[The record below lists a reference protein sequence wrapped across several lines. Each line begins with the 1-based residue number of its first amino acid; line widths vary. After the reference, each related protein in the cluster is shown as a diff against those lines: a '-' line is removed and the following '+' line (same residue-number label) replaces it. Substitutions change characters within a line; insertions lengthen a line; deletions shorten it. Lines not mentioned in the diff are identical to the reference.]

1 MTLGLWF
8 YPISSGYLRLDHMG
22 TPLKNQNF
30 ENWASSCFKM
40 AKIKFFFTKVLFL
53 PKTRAKK
60 KLTKNFLFFIR
71 ATPLKNGNF
80 SNTFFL
86 HLLILKIF
94 TLSKFHSPMCRN
106 GRNFTKKPK
115 KRPKN
120 RKIAVKRGKNANFEK
135 RFSFFFKLVQFWLK
149 FQISGSSDV

>member
-1 MTLGLWF
+1 MSKMIF
-8 YPISSGYLRLDHMG
+8 YKGDPP
-22 TPLKNQNF
+22 PLKFLAAIKKNQ
-30 ENWASSCFKM
+30 
-40 AKIKFFFTKVLFL
+40 
-53 PKTRAKK
+53 KK
-60 KLTKNFLFFIR
+60 AYFYLKRVQKNFDQKIFFFIR
-71 ATPLKNGNF
+71 ATPLKNRNF
-80 SNTFFL
+80 SKKIIL

-135 RFSFFFKLVQFWLK
+135 RFSFFFKLVK
-149 FQISGSSDV
+149 F